1 MIYALLITIAIL
13 LLVMTIH
20 SCNPEV
26 HYRIIP
32 VTLGVTLLVALLASL
47 AMWLSTII
55 ALWLW

>member
-20 SCNPEV
+20 SCNPKV
-26 HYRIIP
+26 HCRMIP
-32 VTLGVTLLVALLASL
+32 VTLGITLLVALLASL

-55 ALWLW
+55 SLWLW